1 MDNKQLIHMACE
13 GLVIGGVV
21 LYFSKQM
28 KTMSKEIEDLKA
40 IIAKNQAANEKRF
53 EVIFNFL
60 DNVNGGFMQPQP
72 QMSQP
77 QTQQRPQPQREGKK
91 TPPQKKE
98 KVKAV
103 TFKEEPNEVAS
114 HEPLEPK
121 PLPSKKKPQV
131 ASQEP
136 RKEVEKIKEMQEE
149 CDPETEVCDNDVTDI
164 DAEINMLT
172 GNEDIEESVEDELDE

>member
-1 MDNKQLIHMACE
+1 MACE

-60 DNVNGGFMQPQP
+60 DNVNGGFMQPQQPP
-72 QMSQP
+72 QP
-77 QTQQRPQPQREGKK
+77 RPQPQREGKK
-91 TPPQKKE
+91 TPQTKE

-103 TFKEEPNEVAS
+103 TFKEEPQ
-114 HEPLEPK
+114 EPLEPR
-121 PLPSKKKPQV
+121 PLPSKKK
-131 ASQEP
+131 AI
-136 RKEVEKIKEMQEE
+136 KETPLKETPLEQIKEMQEE

-164 DAEINMLT
+164 DAEINMLNEG
-172 GNEDIEESVEDELDE
+172 GNEDIEESVEDDLDE